1 MRAWRLTV
9 FAPAVLALA
18 VAAVRPEGFLLF
30 PTIGGQGLRVGRMA
44 FFWVGVAMA
53 LAATWGRGT

>member
-1 MRAWRLTV
+1 MRAWRLTE
-9 FAPAVLALA
+9 FALAILALA

-30 PTIGGQGLRVGRMA
+30 PTTAGQGIRVGRMV